1 MFVLRIWTHCLLAAM
16 LTPGTVGHD
25 LVVTSVPEVGKAV
38 PSSAQP
44 PLWHPF
50 KGGLGTKEYKMY

>member
-44 PLWHPF
+44 PL
-50 KGGLGTKEYKMY
+50 